1 MTENLDIGLKNT
13 CPWWLVN
20 KPYLNIWCGCC
31 EEKICLVESFWI
43 MKLFRFLDGWMSWTS
58 QGRFSVVIEWS
69 SFFGNHV
76 SHQQQIYTFTC
87 IWSHQDMC
95 HSIMKKW
102 KYVMENNWNYWRP
115 KANDKFDSVWSN
127 HLDKTQHTLA
137 MEQNLENYDFG
148 LKDANVTILKK
159 TTGNVIKSNKCN
171 QCDYASM
178 HSGEKSNKCN

>member
-1 MTENLDIGLKNT
+1 MPILSCFRDENKFRYMVKNAR
-13 CPWWLVN
+13 PRWFVN
-20 KPYLNIWCGCC
+20 KPYLNIWCGCD

-87 IWSHQDMC
+87 IWYHQDMC

-115 KANDKFDSVWSN
+115 KATDGMGWDKLAGTGVATAQRKLSCLNNWKSESV
-127 HLDKTQHTLA
+127 HP
-137 MEQNLENYDFG
+137 
-148 LKDANVTILKK
+148 
-159 TTGNVIKSNKCN
+159 
-171 QCDYASM
+171 
-178 HSGEKSNKCN
+178 